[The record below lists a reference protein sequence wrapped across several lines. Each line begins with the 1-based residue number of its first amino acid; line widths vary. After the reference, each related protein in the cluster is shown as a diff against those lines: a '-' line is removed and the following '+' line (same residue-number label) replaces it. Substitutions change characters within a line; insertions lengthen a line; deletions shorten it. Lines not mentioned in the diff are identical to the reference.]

1 MGQALAAAELTGD
14 VTLQA
19 RCLAY
24 LLIVARRHGLGS
36 EMVGLAHRCLAV
48 AGPARMLNYTGAA
61 EAGLAWVAWRAGAT
75 AEAGRLARAA
85 LVSWQ
90 RFEQVYPLQWQAL
103 WPLLGLALERDE
115 VGEAIDHAGALLRP
129 EQQVLPDA
137 VAGSLAAGLAAWEG
151 GQAAAAG
158 GYLAQALAA
167 ARRMNY
173 D

>member
-1 MGQALAAAELTGD
+1 LTGD

-24 LLIVARRHGLGS
+24 LLIVARRRGLGG
-36 EMVGLAHRCLAV
+36 EMVALAQRCLAV
-48 AGPARMLNYTGAA
+48 AGPARMLNYVGAA

-85 LVSWQ
+85 LASWA
-90 RFEQVYPLQWQAL
+90 RFEQVNPLQWQAL

-115 VGEAIDHAGALLRP
+115 VAEAIDHAGALLRP
-129 EQQVLPDA
+129 EQQALPDA
-137 VAGSLAAGLAAWEG
+137 VAGPLAAGLAAWAG

-158 GYLAQALAA
+158 AHLAQALAT

-173 D
+173 T